1 MMKVSRLAIVLT
13 VLAYL
18 LSLAALPYLP
28 DEVAIHWNA
37 SGEADGFSN
46 KWFGALLPPVLMT
59 GFIILMGVM
68 PRFDPKKENYAKFSH
83 VYNIFNVALIA
94 FFLILHIVTLAYN
107 LGFSIDMSLFVPLG
121 IGGLFLVIGNYMPK
135 IKHNYFIGIRTPWTI
150 ESETVWHKTH
160 RLGGKVFIAMG
171 ILLMLTGFL
180 PGEGEMKFVFL
191 MLIII
196 LGNLYLIIQSFIYF
210 RHEQRKRSS

>member
-1 MMKVSRLAIVLT
+1 MKVSRLAIVLT

-28 DEVAIHWNA
+28 DEVAIHWSA

-46 KWFGALLPPVLMT
+46 KWFGAFLPPVVMT
-59 GFIILMGVM
+59 VLIFLLGVM
-68 PRFDPKKENYAKFSH
+68 PRIDPEKENYPNFQH
-83 VYNIFNVALIA
+83 VYNIFRAALIA
-94 FFLILHIVTLAYN
+94 FFLILHIATLAYN
-107 LGFSIDMSLFVPLG
+107 LGFAIDMSLFAPLG

-171 ILLMLTGFL
+171 ILLIVTGFW
-180 PGEGEMKFVFL
+180 PREGEMKFVFL

-196 LGNLYLIIQSFIYF
+196 LGNLYIIIQSFIYF
-210 RHEQRKRSS
+210 RHEQHRRSS